1 MGSTNPGGESTG
13 HEPAES
19 ETPSEP
25 DIIVVSGN
33 PEGHEMAALTAV
45 LSGVLEELAAERGRR
60 EVHGPSA
67 WQRSQRSLR
76 APMHPGPGEWRSFS
90 A

>member
-1 MGSTNPGGESTG
+1 MGSTNPNAESTG
-13 HEPAES
+13 HEPAVS

-60 EVHGPSA
+60 KLAGPSA

-76 APMHPGPGEWRSFS
+76 TPMHSGPGEWRSFS